1 MLKVERLLTGNGK
14 LAILY
19 KSFPVQIVSRFA
31 PPCREVA
38 AANHRLI
45 TTGK

>member
-1 MLKVERLLTGNGK
+1 MLKAKRLLTGNGK
-14 LAILY
+14 LSILY
-19 KSFPVQIVSRFA
+19 KSFPEKIVSGSL
-31 PPCREVA
+31 CREVA

>member
-1 MLKVERLLTGNGK
+1 MLRAERFLTEHHGV
-14 LAILY
+14 AILY
-19 KSFPVQIVSRFA
+19 KSFPVQIISRFA